1 MTQHIPVI
9 RGRKIKQNKLKERKM
24 RGSVYYQSAEL
35 TKVIFAAGAKKIDR
49 VNPKHEHYACV
60 ASYNTMDTY
69 RTVWNNFFNYLK
81 EHFKL
86 KNCELITEEHI
97 ESYIEYK
104 IEYYPSKQ
112 YLEKIT
118 TALGKLE
125 LALNRYSKQKYDNPI
140 TYDFKIRQDILN
152 QARDLNLVANNYH
165 NRVYDNASLIIE
177 YLENPNHQIAA
188 TIQLQG
194 GARSEGI
201 TLIKQNQLKG
211 VQIDSI
217 TKNEVG
223 VIETK
228 EKGGKV
234 GDVLVALKTYE
245 MLEAFFIQNNTT
257 VFKINYQAY
266 LNDIKSSCLKLNIS
280 YHGSHGFRWTF
291 AQNRVREYQKY
302 GYTYEQA
309 LQGVSWEM
317 KHFRA
322 SITEHYLGS

>member
-1 MTQHIPVI
+1 
-9 RGRKIKQNKLKERKM
+9 
-24 RGSVYYQSAEL
+24 L

-49 VNPKHEHYACV
+49 VNPKHEHHACV

-118 TALGKLE
+118 AALGKLE
-125 LALNRYSKQKYDNPI
+125 IALNRYSKEKYQFPI
-140 TYDFKIRQDILN
+140 IYDFKIRQELLN
-152 QARDLNLVANNYH
+152 NARDLKLVANNYH
-165 NRVYDNASLIIE
+165 NRVYDNPLIIIE
-177 YLENPNHQIAA
+177 DLFNPKHQLAA
-188 TIQLQG
+188 TIQLEG
-194 GARSEGI
+194 GARSEGV
-201 TLIKQNQLKG
+201 TLIKKEQLKAIK
-211 VQIDSI
+211 IDEI
-217 TKNEVG
+217 TNKSVG

-234 GDVLVALKTYE
+234 GDVFISIKTYE
-245 MLEAFFIQNNTT
+245 ALQNFFLQNDTSY
-257 VFKINYQAY
+257 FKISYQEY
-266 LNDIKSSCLKLNIS
+266 IDDIKTTCQKLNIAH
-280 YHGSHGFRWTF
+280 HGSHGFRWTF
-291 AQNRVREYQKY
+291 AQNRVREYQSN

-317 KHFRA
+317 KHYRA
-322 SITEHYLGS
+322 SITEHYLGH